1 MTFLFHLLRDLW
13 FLVAFLSAPENFRII
28 LNLFVKILTILN
40 SELGGKQ
47 RRITVDG
54 APPTTEAPS
63 LPIEAEPRDDC
74 DSAAIARWIS
84 SNSWALSEATW
95 AWMLCF
101 CRFKKEKSLQR
112 TLQASFIWNNS
123 YHFYERAISC
133 CEFHISGEKWAE
145 IKLSIFE
152 VFFYPR
158 NLWNRANKL
167 SNGKQRSISFGH
179 FVWHAQVEVIWKTWD
194 PFSRGNR
201 ESKM

>member
-40 SELGGKQ
+40 SELGGEQ

-112 TLQASFIWNNS
+112 TLQASFVWNNS
-123 YHFYERAISC
+123 YHFYERAISR
-133 CEFHISGEKWAE
+133 CEFHISGENE
-145 IKLSIFE
+145 LKLNE
-152 VFFYPR
+152 VYSKSFST
-158 NLWNRANKL
+158 L
-167 SNGKQRSISFGH
+167 GIS
-179 FVWHAQVEVIWKTWD
+179 KTELI
-194 PFSRGNR
+194 SSQM
-201 ESKM
+201 ESKEVSVLVILFDTHKSR

>member
-28 LNLFVKILTILN
+28 FNLLVKILTILN
-40 SELGGKQ
+40 SAKKYQELGGEQ

-101 CRFKKEKSLQR
+101 CGFQKEKSLR
-112 TLQASFIWNNS
+112 WTLQASLIWKNS
-123 YHFYERAISC
+123 YNFYERALSC
-133 CEFHISGEKWAE
+133 CEFHISAEKWAD
-145 IKLSIFE
+145 IQLSIFE
-152 VFFYPR
+152 VSFYPR
-158 NLWNRANKL
+158 IL
-167 SNGKQRSISFGH
+167 
-179 FVWHAQVEVIWKTWD
+179 
-194 PFSRGNR
+194 
-201 ESKM
+201 